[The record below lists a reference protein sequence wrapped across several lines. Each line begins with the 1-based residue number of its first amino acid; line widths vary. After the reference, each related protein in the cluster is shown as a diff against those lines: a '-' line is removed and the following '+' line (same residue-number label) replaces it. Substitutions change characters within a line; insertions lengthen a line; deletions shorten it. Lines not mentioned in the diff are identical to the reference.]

1 MNDEI
6 DREIERTWIIES
18 NARLREE
25 LNEFKL

>member
-6 DREIERTWIIES
+6 DREIERTWIIKS
-18 NARLREE
+18 NVRLREE